1 MLPCPVQLLLFGVS
15 ALLILSSCELERT
28 VLSDDG
34 KPVISENKKSESGGL
49 EEHFLSDFD
58 AKVSSVKNKDGVPQT
73 VIDKQSSYQGKNFLM
88 QNSSFAATETKGSN
102 SEVNK
107 KLFDSGDKK
116 YKTEQWGG
124 NYANEVFSKDIRPEF
139 MNEGKG
145 IARTEWEDAGKVISR
160 RNSDIAGMVYD
171 HGGEQFDTLKR
182 DGMIEE
188 GIERGRHTTSKI
200 KIVPYRVQQ
209 QRSVEDVRELL
220 GRKPGE

>member
-1 MLPCPVQLLLFGVS
+1 MSLCLFRSLFLCVASLPV
-15 ALLILSSCELERT
+15 LSGCATERT

-34 KPVISENKKSESGGL
+34 KPLLSENKKSEDGTL
-49 EEHFLSDFD
+49 EEHFLGDFD
-58 AKVSSVKNKDGVPQT
+58 AKVRSVKNQDGVPQT
-73 VIDKQSSYQGKNFLM
+73 VIDKQSSFQGKSFM
-88 QNSSFAATETKGSN
+88 MANSPFDTTEIKGSA

-107 KLFDSGDKK
+107 KLFDSSDKK
-116 YKTEQWGG
+116 YQTRQWGRD
-124 NYANEVFSKDIRPEF
+124 YANEVFSKDIRPEF

-160 RNSDIAGMVYD
+160 RNADASGMVYD
-171 HGGEQFDTLKR
+171 HGGEQYDTQKR
-182 DGMIEE
+182 DGIIEE
-188 GIERGRHTTSKI
+188 GVERGRYTTTKI